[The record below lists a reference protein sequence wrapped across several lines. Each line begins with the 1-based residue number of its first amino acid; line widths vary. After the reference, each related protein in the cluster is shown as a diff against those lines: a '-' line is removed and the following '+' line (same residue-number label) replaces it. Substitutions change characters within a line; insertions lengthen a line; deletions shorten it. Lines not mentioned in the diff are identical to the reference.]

1 MLSKGEAAAILSLI
15 NSHHGNAQWDDIQ
28 LEAFHSELRADMTQA
43 EAREAVR
50 RFYAADHE
58 GRWCGSGDINAI
70 VRRMRNEAKP
80 SEAQIGREC
89 ETRRLTPEQAWA
101 YRRQRM
107 LGDSPSEASRSI
119 RQGRSPLAIE
129 ATDTGQRHDPHRRRF
144 TGTPSNLGSTPP
156 AIIGGQA

>member
-43 EAREAVR
+43 EAREAVK
-50 RFYAADHE
+50 RFYAANDS
-58 GRWCGSGDINAI
+58 GRWCGSGDVNAM
-70 VRRMRNEAKP
+70 VRRMRNESKP

-89 ETRRLTPEQAWA
+89 ERLGLSEDESWM

-107 LGDSPSEASRSI
+107 LGNGPEQSQQTALTQRSTLGLPAAKPKKRSTVSRFAGASRPGMAS
-119 RQGRSPLAIE
+119 
-129 ATDTGQRHDPHRRRF
+129 
-144 TGTPSNLGSTPP
+144 LGSML
-156 AIIGGQA
+156 GGA

>member
-70 VRRMRNEAKP
+70 VRRMRDEARP
-80 SEAQIGREC
+80 SEEQIGREC
-89 ETRRLTPEQAWA
+89 ERLGLSEDESWM

-107 LGDSPSEASRSI
+107 LGNGPEQSQQTALTGRNPFELPAAKPKKRSTVNRFAGASRLGMAS
-119 RQGRSPLAIE
+119 
-129 ATDTGQRHDPHRRRF
+129 
-144 TGTPSNLGSTPP
+144 LGS
-156 AIIGGQA
+156 ILGGA

>member
-70 VRRMRNEAKP
+70 VRRMRDEARP
-80 SEAQIGREC
+80 SEEQIGREC
-89 ETRRLTPEQAWA
+89 ERLGLSEDESWM

-107 LGDSPSEASRSI
+107 LGNGPEQAQQQALPMRNPLELPAAQPKSRS
-119 RQGRSPLAIE
+119 
-129 ATDTGQRHDPHRRRF
+129 TVRRF
-144 TGTPSNLGSTPP
+144 AGAQKLGAASLGSILRG
-156 AIIGGQA
+156 A